1 MTGEE
6 LLERLLRSYR
16 QSFDIERPY
25 VLEGEEYD
33 AYGAFDVTSAKYVL
47 TKKAELWRA
56 QCYEHVF
63 FRRMDVLT
71 EGELDRFRRQIVE
84 YIEPN
89 MVRHGEKC
97 PPENHMYTF
106 VTGIYISEEGI
117 SQEVIHR
124 IKRFK
129 YMKNYRFTIRGY
141 CDARLLVFDMKNKKI
156 YGNLAAKD
164 LIKGYK
170 KIF

>member
-16 QSFDIERPY
+16 QSFDMECPY
-25 VLEGEEYD
+25 TLGGVEYD

-63 FRRMDVLT
+63 FRHMDVLS
-71 EGELDRFRRQIVE
+71 EGELDRFRQQIVE
-84 YIEPN
+84 YIEPQ

-106 VTGIYISEEGI
+106 LTGIYICEEGI
-117 SQEVIHR
+117 SQNVISK
-124 IKRFK
+124 IKKFK

-156 YGNLAAKD
+156 YGNSAGRD
-164 LIKGYK
+164 LMKGYK